1 MGTPKHFFSMTK
13 AANFAGVNRSTIQ
26 RQIKAG
32 KLSAERDDNKQWRID
47 PAELSRVYPDAGKK
61 ESVAN
66 DDAKQRQPNAPQ
78 HSATPE
84 STEIIATLRTMVE
97 TLERN
102 NRREVE
108 HLNETIEDLR
118 DRLDKEAAHSRALTA
133 MLTDQREQKEETPE
147 QKRVGFFGLFSASN

>member
-1 MGTPKHFFSMTK
+1 MGTPKYFLSMTK
-13 AANFAGVNRSTIQ
+13 AASFAGVNRSTIQ

-32 KLSAERDDNKQWRID
+32 KLSAQRDDNNQWRID

-61 ESVAN
+61 EPVAN
-66 DDAKQRQPNAPQ
+66 DDATQRQTDASQ

-84 STEIIATLRTMVE
+84 SKEIIATLRTMVE

-108 HLNETIEDLR
+108 HLSETIEDLR
-118 DRLDKEAAHSRALTA
+118 DRLDKEAAQSRVLTA

-147 QKRVGFFGLFSASN
+147 PKRGGFFGLFSASN